1 MNKLGSTII
10 RFDTVTSTNDIA
22 RQMAQRGEDEGLAV
36 TARAQTAGRGRKG
49 RQWSSPAGK
58 GLYLS
63 LVLRPRINPVD
74 ASLIP
79 LAAAIAVSETLR
91 FDFHVET
98 DIKWPNDL
106 LARGRKICGIL
117 VESAIE
123 GQELQYAILGIG
135 INVLQREFPAEIA
148 ESATSIL
155 IESAVERTTD
165 EVMSA
170 VLPRLDL
177 WYRESLSRPDTV
189 IARWEKLSSYARGR
203 EVTVISSQGEIE
215 GTTRG
220 LTRRG
225 SLMVEI
231 DGRMRE
237 FFSGEVTLRNRQSA
251 KAQR

>member
-22 RQMAQRGEDEGLAV
+22 RQLAQRGEQEGLAV

-49 RQWSSPAGK
+49 REWSSPAGE

-63 LVLRPRINPVD
+63 IVLRPRIEATV
-74 ASLIP
+74 ASLLP
-79 LAAAIAVSETLR
+79 LAAACAVSETLR
-91 FDFHVET
+91 FDFNIDA

-106 LARGRKICGIL
+106 LARGKKICGIL
-117 VESAIE
+117 IESAIE
-123 GQELQYAILGIG
+123 GQTIQYAILGIG
-135 INVLQREFPAEIA
+135 VNVRQRDFPAELA

-155 IESAVERTTD
+155 IESGVDKTTD
-165 EVMSA
+165 EVMA
-170 VLPRLDL
+170 ALLPRLDL
-177 WYRESLSRPDTV
+177 WYRKSLSRPQAV
-189 IARWEKLSSYARGR
+189 VARWEELSSYARGR
-203 EVTVISSQGEIE
+203 EVTIISNEGEIE

-220 LTRRG
+220 LTQRG

-251 KAQR
+251 KA